1 MENIKTQG
9 ISLPKLGLGTF
20 RMQGDACRAAV
31 ESALEL
37 GYRHLDTAEMYGNEE
52 AIGAALAA
60 SKVARKDLHVTTK
73 VWNENLAPDAIR
85 RAFDASLKKL
95 RLDHVD
101 LYLVHWPARNM
112 NLPAMFETL
121 MKLKEEGRTRAIGVA
136 NFNIALLKTV
146 VEEIKAP
153 IACNQV
159 EYHVML
165 DQTPLRNYLTA
176 KSIPLVAYCPLAQG
190 RVASDEAL
198 AAIGRKHNASAAQVA
213 LKWLLDQDGV
223 AAIPKASRAES
234 QQANL
239 DALKVQLDDADRKAI
254 AALPK
259 DKRCVNPGL
268 RRRGIDGDSRLF
280 RPPELKVFATHAAVV
295 QSILGRIQGRSRKCV
310 KPLSFP
316 MLARDWQSPAVAGS
330 ILPLRCRWRPTPSST
345 PSSAPASPR
354 TMSKTAISAIARMA
368 RRISAV
374 RPRCW
379 PACRSR
385 PPAFPSTAS
394 ARRACRPSRW
404 PPTRS
409 ARTAPIASSPAASK
423 ASRSPAA
430 ARPRN

>member
-1 MENIKTQG
+1 MENLKIENLQAGG
-9 ISLPKLGLGTF
+9 ISLPKLGLGTY
-20 RMQGDACRAAV
+20 RMQGDVCRAAV
-31 ESALEL
+31 ESALGL

-60 SKVARKDLHVTTK
+60 SGISRSDLHITTK

-95 RLDHVD
+95 RLDQID

-121 MKLKEEGRTRAIGVA
+121 MKLKQEGRTRAIGVA

-153 IACNQV
+153 VACNQV

-165 DQTPLRNYLTA
+165 DQAPLRQYLTA

-190 RVASDEAL
+190 RVASDEPL

-213 LKWLLDQDGV
+213 LKWLLEQDGV

-239 DALKVQLDDADRKAI
+239 DALKVTLDDEDRKAI

-259 DKRCVNPGL
+259 NKRCVSPG
-268 RRRGIDGDSRLF
+268 F
-280 RPPELKVFATHAAVV
+280 
-295 QSILGRIQGRSRKCV
+295 
-310 KPLSFP
+310 
-316 MLARDWQSPAVAGS
+316 
-330 ILPLRCRWRPTPSST
+330 
-345 PSSAPASPR
+345 APA
-354 TMSKTAISAIARMA
+354 
-368 RRISAV
+368 
-374 RPRCW
+374 W
-379 PACRSR
+379 D
-385 PPAFPSTAS
+385 
-394 ARRACRPSRW
+394 
-404 PPTRS
+404 
-409 ARTAPIASSPAASK
+409 
-423 ASRSPAA
+423 
-430 ARPRN
+430 